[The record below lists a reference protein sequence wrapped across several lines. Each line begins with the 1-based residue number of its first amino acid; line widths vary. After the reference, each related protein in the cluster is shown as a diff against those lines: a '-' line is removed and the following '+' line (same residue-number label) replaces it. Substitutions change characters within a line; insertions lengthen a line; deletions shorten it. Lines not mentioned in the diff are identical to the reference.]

1 MRPLYIFTIVGILA
15 AILGVITAVII
26 DFLMN

>member
-1 MRPLYIFTIVGILA
+1 MKNSYIFIIVGIIA

-26 DFLMN
+26 DFLLN